1 MLHPALN
8 LSTGGINIDT
18 LIAGPPT
25 HSTVHHIDDLK
36 LLPVWADPKHLVLTA
51 RHIMEGHNIR
61 ALSVVQDGAVL
72 GCVTLARLV
81 DAPDMDPIEG
91 YVEPAGPLVQAGT
104 PVRKVAELFVR
115 EHVDH
120 AAVVQGERFVGMVT
134 SNLLLRELGR
144 SWDPLTHL
152 PWSDRLREWGVES
165 LKQGK
170 EICIIFVDLNDFGH
184 YNKRYGHIVGD
195 HVLGRVARLL
205 KDSLDMRTDV
215 LVRYGGDEFAIGTTR
230 TLEEAELLMDALK
243 ARMPEASIPEASEP
257 VTFSL
262 GLRGGKRTKERESVH
277 FAATLDNLINL
288 ASQECLA
295 QKPKAKTVDTMPLPS
310 EPATVPEPRPEV
322 VGVYTDE
329 RSANAL
335 TTVFLKVGTTVV
347 SGMHHRAGKTPLES
361 VAVATGKALERVFTD
376 SVFEVD
382 GVVATGD
389 GESRMVTVTGQL
401 TMGEDKSAT
410 AGTHLANGDALSAA
424 AEATIEAV
432 ASGRTASGISPA
444 SVGV

>member
-1 MLHPALN
+1 M
-8 LSTGGINIDT
+8 
-18 LIAGPPT
+18 
-25 HSTVHHIDDLK
+25 HHIDDLK

-51 RHIMEGHNIR
+51 RHIMEGHNLR

-72 GCVTLARLV
+72 GCVTLARLGA
-81 DAPDMDPIEG
+81 APDMDPIEA

-115 EHVDH
+115 EHIDY

-165 LKQGK
+165 LKAGK

-205 KDSLDMRTDV
+205 KDSLDQRTDV

-230 TLEEAELLMDALK
+230 TLEEAEALMELLK
-243 ARMPEASIPEASEP
+243 QRMPEASIPEASEP

-295 QKPKAKTVDTMPLPS
+295 QKPKPKTRETKPLPS
-310 EPATVPEPRPEV
+310 EPAETPDPRPEV

-361 VAVATGKALERVFTD
+361 VAIATGKALERVFTD
-376 SVFEVD
+376 STFELEEVLAA
-382 GVVATGD
+382 GEGD
-389 GESRMVTVTGQL
+389 ARIVTVTGQVAR
-401 TMGEDKSAT
+401 GELKVSGGGAH
-410 AGTHLANGDALSAA
+410 AANSDALSAA

-432 ASGRTASGISPA
+432 ANGRSAGISP
-444 SVGV
+444 SPVGV